1 MRKVTIEDFD
11 LKGKRVFMRVDF
23 NVPLKEGKVQDD
35 TRIRAALP
43 SIKYALEKGAKLILA
58 SHLGRPKGKVS
69 EKLRMAPV
77 AQRLSSLLNKE
88 VKTTSDCIG
97 EEVKTVVN
105 NLKEGEVVLLENVR
119 FHPEEEADDAD
130 FSKQLASL
138 ADIYI
143 NDAFGTSHRAHA
155 STCGI
160 ASLLPSGVGF
170 LMKKE
175 VEYFSKALEAP
186 ERPFLTILGGAKVS
200 DKIGVITNLL
210 DKVDSLIIGGAM
222 AYTFLKVQGINV
234 GNSLVE
240 EEKKVEAEKI
250 LKKITEKQIK
260 LVLPIDHII
269 VQEIPACCEAGR
281 KEGAETKQTQD
292 AIIPDGWKGVDIGEK
307 TIAAAKILIK
317 EAKTIVWN
325 GPMGIFEMENSS
337 KGTKEIAQ
345 AIAESSAVSIV
356 GGGDSVSAVEKF
368 NLKGKFSHI
377 STGGG
382 ASLEFLEGRELPGVT
397 AIPIRPR

>member
-11 LKGKRVFMRVDF
+11 LKGKKIFMRVDF
-23 NVPLKEGKVQDD
+23 NVPLKDGRVQDD
-35 TRIRAALP
+35 TRIRAVLP
-43 SIKYALEKGAKLILA
+43 TIEYALKKGCKLILA
-58 SHLGRPKGKVS
+58 SHLGRPDGKVV
-69 EKLRMAPV
+69 EKLRMKPV
-77 AQRLSSLLNKE
+77 AERLSSLLDQP

-97 EEVKTVVN
+97 KEVKAVVD
-105 NLKEGEVVLLENVR
+105 NLKNGEVVLLENVR
-119 FHPEEEADDAD
+119 FHAEEEENDDN
-130 FSKQLASL
+130 FSQQLASL

-175 VEYFSKALEAP
+175 IEYFTKALESQ

-222 AYTFLKVQGINV
+222 AYTFLKVQGFNV
-234 GNSLVE
+234 GSSLVE
-240 EEKKVEAEKI
+240 EEKKDEAKKILEKI
-250 LKKITEKQIK
+250 KEKGIK
-260 LVLPIDHII
+260 LVLPVDHII
-269 VQEIPACCEAGR
+269 VKEI
-281 KEGAETKQTQD
+281 KEDAETKQTQD
-292 AIIPDGWKGVDIGEK
+292 ATIPDGWKGVDIGEK
-307 TIAAAKILIK
+307 TISLAKNLIR

-325 GPMGIFEMENSS
+325 GPMGIFEMEKFS
-337 KGTKEIAQ
+337 KGTREIAK
-345 AIAESSAVSIV
+345 AIANSKAVSIV

-368 NLKGKFSHI
+368 KLKEKFSHI

-382 ASLEFLEGRELPGVT
+382 ASLEFLEGKELPGVI
-397 AIPIRPR
+397 AIPVRPG

>member
-1 MRKVTIEDFD
+1 MKKVTIED
-11 LKGKRVFMRVDF
+11 LNIKGKKVFMRVDF
-23 NVPLKEGKVQDD
+23 NVPLKDGKVQDD

-43 SIKYALEKGAKLILA
+43 TIEYALKKGSKLILA
-58 SHLGRPKGKVS
+58 SHLGRPDGKIV
-69 EKLRMAPV
+69 EKLRMKPV
-77 AQRLSSLLNKE
+77 AERLSSLLKKP

-97 EEVKTVVN
+97 DEVKEVVN
-105 NLKEGEVVLLENVR
+105 NLKDGEVVLLENVR
-119 FHPEEEADDAD
+119 FHPEEEENDAN

-138 ADIYI
+138 ADIYV

-160 ASLLPSGVGF
+160 ASYLPSGVGF

-175 VEYFSKALEAP
+175 IEYFTKALESP

-234 GNSLVE
+234 GDSLVE
-240 EEKKVEAEKI
+240 EEKKGEAEKI
-250 LKKITEKQIK
+250 LEKIKEKRIK

-269 VQEIPACCEAGR
+269 AQEI
-281 KEGAETKQTQD
+281 KEGAATKQTPD
-292 AIIPDGWKGVDIGEK
+292 ANIPAGWKGVDIGEK
-307 TIAAAKILIK
+307 TITSAKSLIK

-325 GPMGIFEMENSS
+325 GPMGIFEMENFS
-337 KGTKEIAQ
+337 KGTKEIAK
-345 AIAESSAVSIV
+345 AIAGSGAVSIV

-368 NLKGKFSHI
+368 HLQSKFSHI

-382 ASLEFLEGRELPGVT
+382 ASLEFLEGKELPGVT
-397 AIPIRPR
+397 AIPDKK